1 MKDLKRSLEILNE
14 TSAVEIGKAVGQEF
28 GPAVAVGAA
37 SSALTK
43 KIAGQSAKVI
53 PGVGTA
59 ISWKD
64 AYDRYKEGDRTGAV
78 LAALAGAAFM
88 VPGPGAVAG
97 SALDVY
103 NIGRDIKAGKY
114 DALGQ
119 AIKDKVTNEHMENNM
134 TTAEMIALLRNK
146 LDTLNEVGGLARVGG
161 KIATKADD
169 VIDVTPRPPKDMGPA
184 DVVQPQALPGPKPV
198 APKPPAGGG
207 MSNKQKVGAAGLVGL
222 AGLAGLAG
230 GGDDSSA
237 GGATAPAGGA
247 GGGKPPGQAGNP
259 PAAGAN
265 ELDEF
270 DALAR
275 ELAQSQD
282 KLAIE
287 LMGQYNALRPK
298 LGKAKEVPG
307 ELEEMLRL
315 IKY

>member
-169 VIDVTPRPPKDMGPA
+169 VIDVTP
-184 DVVQPQALPGPKPV
+184 KPV

-207 MSNKQKVGAAGLVGL
+207 MSNKQKVGAAGVIGL

-230 GGDDSSA
+230 GDGDSSA

-247 GGGKPPGQAGNP
+247 GGGKPPGGKPPGQAGNP